1 VPSYRLGRN
10 TIVRCGR
17 GHLFSTIWI
26 PLGSLKAIRLGPKRI
41 QWCPV
46 GRHWSLVTP
55 ANLSSLTPE
64 ELAEAEATKD
74 VRIP

>member
-1 VPSYRLGRN
+1 VPSYRFGRN
-10 TIVRCGR
+10 TLVRCSQ

-55 ANLSSLTPE
+55 VNLNSLTPE
-64 ELAEAEATKD
+64 ERAAAEAIKD